1 MTDTTQVLR
10 TIDSVVQSIQP
21 EKRDK
26 RRLYFAE
33 IASQHFLP
41 SGDGTQPMQEVIANH
56 ATKTFHAWAEQFAM
70 PPGDSSVAL
79 SVLGKLANVTTADK
93 TILNDVPIR
102 NASKEMITRFFG
114 TEKAAMESHEDIFT
128 DDIDDS
134 ELLECPDLSTYNASF
149 PTPQRSYLHASTN
162 HQPLDSG
169 YYPNTYGAGTSVSGI
184 VHRDHNLFSP
194 PGSISSNIQSL
205 QNDID
210 QMHAIQYI
218 HQGHGRHNYPSPAM
232 YRTNQFM

>member
-33 IASQHFLP
+33 IASQNFLP

-70 PPGDSSVAL
+70 PPGDSSVGL
-79 SVLGKLANVTTADK
+79 SVLGSLANVTTADR

-102 NASKEMITRFFG
+102 NASKELITRFFG

-134 ELLECPDLSTYNASF
+134 ELLECPHLSTYNASF
-149 PTPQRSYLHASTN
+149 PPPQRSYLHASTN
-162 HQPLDSG
+162 HQPR
-169 YYPNTYGAGTSVSGI
+169 TYGAGTSVSGI
-184 VHRDHNLFSP
+184 VHRDHNMFSP
-194 PGSISSNIQSL
+194 PGSNSSNIQSL

-218 HQGHGRHNYPSPAM
+218 HQGHGRHNYPSESAM

>member
-1 MTDTTQVLR
+1 VTDTTQVLR

-79 SVLGKLANVTTADK
+79 SVLGTLANVTTADR

-102 NASKEMITRFFG
+102 NASKELITRFFG

-128 DDIDDS
+128 DS
-134 ELLECPDLSTYNASF
+134 ELLECPHLSTHY
-149 PTPQRSYLHASTN
+149 
-162 HQPLDSG
+162 
-169 YYPNTYGAGTSVSGI
+169 SGI
-184 VHRDHNLFSP
+184 VHRDHNMFSP
-194 PGSISSNIQSL
+194 PGSNSSNIQSL
-205 QNDID
+205 QNDND
-210 QMHAIQYI
+210 QLHAIQYI
-218 HQGHGRHNYPSPAM
+218 HQGHGRHNYPSQSAM